1 MILQNREEMRR
12 MNISLEV
19 RRNRL
24 EMVSLGSG

>member
-19 RRNRL
+19 RKDRL